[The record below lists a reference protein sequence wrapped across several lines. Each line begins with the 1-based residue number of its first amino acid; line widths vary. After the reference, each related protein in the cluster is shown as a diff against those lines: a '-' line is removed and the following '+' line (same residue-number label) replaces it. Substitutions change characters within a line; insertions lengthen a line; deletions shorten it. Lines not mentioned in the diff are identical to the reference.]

1 MPADSY
7 VFNLQFS
14 SPSNNINILFTWV
27 MSTERPAKRARSAI
41 ACLRCK
47 HRKQRC
53 DNGFPAC
60 SPCVSASA
68 GENCSYENNV
78 YPADYVESLSAR
90 LAHLERQLQ
99 AKHDEDQNRHSSS
112 RTIQAATST
121 ENSNQ
126 QQLQA
131 RSDDTQ
137 TQAPGTTGNESNR
150 DEADT
155 AFDMLSST
163 STASYLGTS
172 SGFPLA
178 RTVQAVISPG
188 SHHHA
193 SPGLPHR
200 NDSIEVNATRP
211 RKRVRDWAL
220 NAGTPD
226 DSLGSRLV
234 DAYLTKVHPKHLFL
248 QPRHIFRLHES
259 REFVRRAARPLTN
272 KSISARLD
280 FFILHMI
287 YAIGA
292 RYLQLSQDQEQYR
305 CNPEAS
311 TLCNFRRPQI
321 ELTCFFPGLLCSSY
335 RGCGMLVRKSLT

>member
-1 MPADSY
+1 
-7 VFNLQFS
+7 
-14 SPSNNINILFTWV
+14 

-78 YPADYVESLSAR
+78 YPADYVESLNAR
-90 LAHLERQLQ
+90 LADLERQLQ
-99 AKHDEDQNRHSSS
+99 VQNDEDQNRHSSS
-112 RTIQAATST
+112 RTIQAAAST
-121 ENSNQ
+121 ENSNR

-131 RSDDTQ
+131 RSDENQ
-137 TQAPGTTGNESNR
+137 TQAPGTTGNESNG

-178 RTVQAVISPG
+178 RTVQAVISPA
-188 SHHHA
+188 SHYHA
-193 SPGLPHR
+193 SLGLPHR
-200 NDSIEVNATRP
+200 NESIDVNATRP
-211 RKRVRDWAL
+211 RKRARNWAL

-226 DSLGSRLV
+226 GSLGSQLV
-234 DAYLTKVHPKHLFL
+234 DAYLAKVHPKHLFL
-248 QPRHIFRLHES
+248 QPRHIFSLHES
-259 REFVRRAARPLTN
+259 HESVRRAARPLAN

-280 FFILHMI
+280 FFVLHMI

-292 RYLQLSQDQEQYR
+292 RYLQLSQDQELYR

-311 TLCNFRRPQI
+311 P
-321 ELTCFFPGLLCSSY
+321 LCSY
-335 RGCGMLVRKSLT
+335 IRRWN